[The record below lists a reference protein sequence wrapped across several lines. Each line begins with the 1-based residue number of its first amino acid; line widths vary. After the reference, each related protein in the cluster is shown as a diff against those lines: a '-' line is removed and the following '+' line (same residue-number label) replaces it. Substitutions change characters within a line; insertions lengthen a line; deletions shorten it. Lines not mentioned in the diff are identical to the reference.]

1 MKMTLTLA
9 SREYEVDM
17 TQPLSVTID
26 LSFNGPQPNHF
37 GSHIATATPFAAD
50 GFIGDTKQ
58 GGSCNVA
65 DICFVPHCNGTH
77 TESCGHITDEAVA
90 VGQIAPKALVP
101 AVLVSVSPMSSSD
114 CEDEYIP
121 KAEAEDRLI
130 SRAMLAKAL
139 DAYDDSLLKAVLV
152 RTLPNNRS
160 KLSYRYGEDG
170 KPPFFSLDAIRY
182 LNERGVEHLL
192 TDLPSIDKMYDQGL
206 LSNHHEFWH
215 IAHGT
220 HELSQHALV
229 HKTITEMIYAAD
241 EISDGPYL
249 LNLQVPAF
257 ASDAAP
263 SRPILYPIKKL
274 PE

>member
-1 MKMTLTLA
+1 MKMHISLA
-9 SREYEVDM
+9 GKDYQADM
-17 TQPLSVTID
+17 TKAMSVTIE

-37 GSHIATATPFAAD
+37 SSHMATATPFAAG

-65 DICFVPHCNGTH
+65 DIRFVPHCNGTH

-90 VGQIAPKALVP
+90 VGEIAPKGLLS
-101 AVLVSVSPMSSSD
+101 AVLISVSPLVASD
-114 CEDEYIP
+114 CRDEYIP
-121 KAEAEDRLI
+121 KAEADDQLI
-130 SRAMLAKAL
+130 TRALLAEAL
-139 DAYDDSLLKAVLV
+139 DDYDDELLQAVLV
-152 RTLPNNRS
+152 RTLPNNSS

-170 KPPFFSLDAIRY
+170 FPAFFSLDAIRY

-192 TDLPSIDKMYDQGL
+192 TDLPSVDKMYDQGL

-215 IAHGT
+215 IAHGS
-220 HELSQHALV
+220 HVLSENAKV
-229 HKTITEMIYAAD
+229 NKTITELIYAPD
-241 EISDGPYL
+241 EISDGLYL

-263 SRPILYPIKKL
+263 SRPILYPLQEK
-274 PE
+274 